1 MVHLNELHEK
11 YGEQG
16 LTVVAVSKQD
26 ASTVQKFVDEFGA
39 VYPTVCEKSDSM
51 RSYGRNSYP
60 SAFLINTNGRILWV
74 GNPGSLSDGTIDEAF
89 ENTKILPDW
98 PSTLKSVK
106 KAFLKDK
113 YADAL
118 AKVSKEIEKGKLEG
132 EDATAAEGIQAWLDW
147 YGSSALE
154 GARKEAEEGKVYEA
168 ASTYEHV
175 AAVFKKHD
183 FAKEADAAMKEL
195 LSDKD
200 RKLEYKAGEKLAKIM
215 EEIKELKPKKAL
227 LKIKPL
233 LGKKYR
239 ETAAGKKAAKVAEA
253 LEAELDR

>member
-16 LTVVAVSKQD
+16 LSVVAVSKQD
-26 ASTVQKFVDEFGA
+26 RSTVQDFVDEFQA

-51 RSYGRNSYP
+51 RAYGRTSYP
-60 SAFLINTNGRILWV
+60 SAVLIDTNGRVLWV
-74 GNPGSLSDGTIDEAF
+74 GNPGGLGDGTIDEAF
-89 ENTKILPDW
+89 ENTKILPAW
-98 PSTLKSVK
+98 PDALKAVK
-106 KAFLKDK
+106 KSFIKDK

-118 AKVSKEIEKGKLEG
+118 SKVSKELERGKLEG
-132 EDATAAEGIQAWLDW
+132 DDVAAAEGIRDWLDW

-154 GARKEAEEGKVYEA
+154 GAKKEAEEGKIYEA
-168 ASTYEHV
+168 AVTYEHV
-175 AAVFKKHD
+175 AEVFKKHD
-183 FAKEADAAMKEL
+183 YAKQADAAKKEL

-200 RKLEYKAGEKLAKIM
+200 RKLEFKAGEKLAKIM

-227 LKIKPL
+227 LKLKPL

-239 ETAAGKKAAKVAEA
+239 ETAAGKKAAQVAEA
-253 LEAELDR
+253 LEAELNR